1 MDDTDTS
8 SQEKAPSTPGKAVER
23 PTLEQAV
30 LSELLA
36 VRKTSEGLSP
46 HAMAG
51 CPTIMA
57 LLGDG
62 DPLVAF
68 TRLQDGVLERIE
80 LADDVTPIE
89 AAAFSL
95 GLASSGR
102 THLERLNAF
111 GVERGYEAR
120 QARRHSD
127 RGIRQLAALIC
138 SNWIVQT
145 TPILSV
151 NLTQQADNSLA
162 VMVYTQRQR
171 FVDMKPLRFQRRV
184 ASSQPEPWH
193 PQPALVTED
202 HQTSTTTASQTDISA
217 ASEPAAPLP
226 DDLWV
231 RQHLTSPIILPSS
244 GGEPIELRVSWFG
257 EVWPCFEIKCIGAL
271 SSDLVVTS
279 QTLGNTLVLAA
290 HNRRKAAAK

>member
-8 SQEKAPSTPGKAVER
+8 SQEKTPSTLDKTVER
-23 PTLEQAV
+23 PSLEQAV
-30 LSELLA
+30 LTELLA
-36 VRKTSEGLSP
+36 VRKTPEGLSP

-51 CPTIMA
+51 CPTIVA

-111 GVERGYEAR
+111 GAESGYEAR

-127 RGIRQLAALIC
+127 RGIRQLAVLIC

-145 TPILSV
+145 TPILAV

-162 VMVYTQRQR
+162 VMVHTQRQR

-184 ASSQPEPWH
+184 ASSRPETWH
-193 PQPALVTED
+193 PQPTLVTEC
-202 HQTSTTTASQTDISA
+202 HQTSTTTATQIDISA

-244 GGEPIELRVSWFG
+244 DGEPIELRVSWFG
-257 EVWPCFEIKCIGAL
+257 KVWPCFEINCIGPL

-290 HNRRKAAAK
+290 HNRREAAAK

>member
-8 SQEKAPSTPGKAVER
+8 SHEKAPSTPGKAVER

-120 QARRHSD
+120 QARHHSD

-162 VMVYTQRQR
+162 VMAYTQRQR

-184 ASSQPEPWH
+184 ASSQPEPW
-193 PQPALVTED
+193 QPKPTLVTEC
-202 HQTSTTTASQTDISA
+202 HQTSTTADTQTDISA

-244 GGEPIELRVSWFG
+244 GAEPIELRVSWFG
-257 EVWPCFEIKCIGAL
+257 EVWPCFEINCIGPL
-271 SSDLVVTS
+271 SSDLIVTS

-290 HNRRKAAAK
+290 RNRREAAAK